1 MNERLPDRIYLQQDR
16 VPYTKLCTI
25 GCLTPLTVIIYIRLR
40 ICKKGEVFFMQFLL
54 YLSNFM
60 IPIVIFYIVGYGLCS
75 HTDVFGAFVKGAEDG
90 FRVVL
95 KVLPTLIGLMMAIG
109 ILRASG
115 LLETFSAWISP
126 MAEKIDFSRC
136 SGASF
141 SDQNG
146 IIFGSHRSAS

>member
-1 MNERLPDRIYLQQDR
+1 MFNTTYCYYIHSSQDLQER
-16 VPYTKLCTI
+16 
-25 GCLTPLTVIIYIRLR
+25 GS
-40 ICKKGEVFFMQFLL
+40 FFMQFLL

-75 HTDVFGAFVKGAEDG
+75 HTDIFGAFVKGAEDG

-126 MAEKIDFSRC
+126 MAEKS
-136 SGASF
+136 
-141 SDQNG
+141 
-146 IIFGSHRSAS
+146 IFPLFWCLFP